1 MADLGFT
8 DLNLS
13 KEIQMAIEDMGF
25 EETTTIQAQSI
36 PYMLEGR
43 DVIGQAPTGTGK
55 TVAFGTIVLEKM
67 DPKNKGLQAV
77 ILCPTRELAIQVA
90 GELKKISKYKKGIE
104 ILPIYGGQPIDHQIK
119 ALKRGVQI
127 IIGTPGRVMD
137 HMGRRTLRMEGVKI
151 IILDEADEMLDMGF
165 REDIETIMKKIP
177 GQRQTIFF
185 SATMPKAILDLTKK
199 YQINPQFIKLVHK
212 EMTVP
217 NVEQFYV
224 EVKQQAK
231 AEALSRLIDYSDL
244 KLSLVF
250 CNTKRRVDELVEELI
265 TRGYI
270 ADGLHGDMQQK
281 QRDAVM
287 SKFRRKEIEVLVA
300 TDVAARGIDVGDVEA
315 VFNYDIPT
323 DDEYYV
329 HRIGRTARAGKAGLA
344 FTFVIG
350 KEVYRIKEI
359 QKFTKTKIMA
369 KRIPSVSDVEEVRTN
384 LILENV
390 KVGQTLTDY
399 LQLNDVILEVDNKSL
414 SHRSDLWGHYGM
426 ARELSALLDLKL
438 KPYERQIELT
448 LETAKADKLNVKI
461 EDNKLCPRYL
471 AIKLDNI
478 IVTES
483 PKWLQDR
490 LLAVGQKPINNI
502 VDAANFI
509 MLELGQPLHTFAA
522 DGIKKIVIRTAKKE
536 EKIICLDGQERK
548 LEAFIEMMRPFG
560 IVELVRTGR
569 IAMVRGK
576 NNGKISNGEAN
587 N

>member
-1 MADLGFT
+1 MAGSKFS

-13 KEIQMAIEDMGF
+13 KDIQMAMEDMGF

-55 TVAFGTIVLEKM
+55 TVAFGTIVLERM

-90 GELKKISKYKKGIE
+90 GELKKISKHKKGID
-104 ILPIYGGQPIDHQIK
+104 ILPIYGGQPIDHQIR
-119 ALKRGVQI
+119 ALKKGVQVI
-127 IIGTPGRVMD
+127 TGTPGRVMD
-137 HMGRRTLRMEGVKI
+137 HLDRRTLKMGGVKI

-177 GQRQTIFF
+177 EQRQTIFF
-185 SATMPKAILDLTKK
+185 SATMPKEILDLTKK
-199 YQINPQFIKLVHK
+199 YQKNPQFIELVHK

-217 NVEQFYV
+217 NVEQFYF
-224 EVKQQAK
+224 EVKQQVK
-231 AEALSRLIDYSDL
+231 TEALVRLIDYYEL

-250 CNTKRRVDELVEELI
+250 CNTKKRVDELVEELI

-270 ADGLHGDMQQK
+270 ADGLHGDLQQK

-287 SKFRRKEIEVLVA
+287 SKFRKKEIEVLVA

-359 QKFTKTKIMA
+359 QKFTKTKIIA

-390 KVGQTLTDY
+390 KDVVDTGHLGEYSNLVEKLIQEDY
-399 LQLNDVILEVDNKSL
+399 TSLDV
-414 SHRSDLWGHYGM
+414 
-426 ARELSALLDLKL
+426 AAALL
-438 KPYERQIELT
+438 
-448 LETAKADKLNVKI
+448 
-461 EDNKLCPRYL
+461 
-471 AIKLDNI
+471 
-478 IVTES
+478 
-483 PKWLQDR
+483 
-490 LLAVGQKPINNI
+490 
-502 VDAANFI
+502 
-509 MLELGQPLHTFAA
+509 
-522 DGIKKIVIRTAKKE
+522 
-536 EKIICLDGQERK
+536 KIIIDKEGKE
-548 LEAFIEMMRPFG
+548 
-560 IVELVRTGR
+560 VSGR
-569 IAMVRGK
+569 
-576 NNGKISNGEAN
+576 S
-587 N
+587 